1 VSRLQVE
8 AAVVGA
14 GFAGL
19 ATAAALRAA
28 DVDFVLLEAGADVGG
43 AWARHY
49 DRIRLHTPWHDL
61 PHDGGIRHRFG
72 MLLGR
77 GDLLAYFQA
86 YAKHHEILPHA
97 RFGERVV
104 RIRRASGTWEL
115 ATGNRLVEADFVAV
129 ATGVQRRPRIPAL
142 PGAAEFGGRLL
153 HSSAYRNAGPFR
165 GLRVLVVGS
174 GNSACEIAL
183 DLLAGGAQPT
193 LWVRG
198 PRHFLP
204 LRALARM
211 GRLAGWLP
219 ERLVEGWKERA
230 HRVRRGSPEF
240 ARILARR
247 DRVLGRLSVD
257 LSRHGIQRPEAGPM
271 TEMYIRGRVPV
282 FDQGAIGAIQAGR
295 LAVVDGRQRPITALV
310 PDGVQLGDAR
320 EPFDAVVLATGFEPG
335 LEDLLED
342 HERLVA
348 WDSGFGHPLPIT
360 DGASRST
367 VEPTLFFPGFETS
380 ALGGLGLGRWGW
392 EAGEAIARAIL
403 FG

>member
-1 VSRLQVE
+1 VSRLRVE

-28 DVDFVLLEAGADVGG
+28 DVDFVLLESGADVGG

-61 PHDGGIRHRFG
+61 PHDGGLRHRFG

-86 YAKHHEILPHA
+86 YAKHHELLPRA

-104 RIRRASGTWEL
+104 RIRRAGGTWEL
-115 ATGNRLVEADFVAV
+115 ATESRLVSADFVAV
-129 ATGVQRRPRIPAL
+129 ATGVQRRPRIPVL

-165 GLRVLVVGS
+165 GARTLVVGS

-183 DLLAGGAQPT
+183 DLLAGGAQPA

-198 PRHFLP
+198 PRHFVP
-204 LRALARM
+204 LRALARA
-211 GRLAGWLP
+211 GRLAAWLP
-219 ERLVEGWKERA
+219 DRLVEVWKERA
-230 HRVRRGSPEF
+230 HGVRRGSPEF
-240 ARILARR
+240 TRLLARR
-247 DRVLGRLSVD
+247 DRALGRLSVD
-257 LSRHGIQRPEAGPM
+257 LSRFGIQRPAAGPM
-271 TEMYIRGRVPV
+271 SEMYLHGRVPV
-282 FDQGAIGAIQAGR
+282 FDQGTIAAIRSGR

-310 PDGVQLGDAR
+310 PGGVKFGDAR
-320 EPFDAVVLATGFEPG
+320 EPFDVVVLATGFEPG
-335 LEDLLED
+335 LDELFED

-348 WDSGFGHPLPIT
+348 WDPGFAHPLPIT

-392 EAGEAIARAIL
+392 ATGEAIARTIL
-403 FG
+403 YG